1 VLHVGPEIL
10 GPGQPAVRPPSTVP
24 AAPQPHVPQAASALP
39 AADAPRQEFTS
50 LAAVQR
56 EHILRVLHAASW
68 VIEGERGAA
77 ARLGVKPAT
86 LRFRMKKFGIAR
98 SVERS

>member
-10 GPGQPAVRPPSTVP
+10 GSGAPLVRPPSAGP
-24 AAPQPHVPQAASALP
+24 AAPQPQIPETAAAAP
-39 AADAPRQEFTS
+39 AADTPQQGLTS

-56 EHILRVLHAASW
+56 AHILRVLQAVGW

-86 LRFRMKKFGIAR
+86 LRFRMKKYGITR
-98 SVERS
+98 SVERP